1 MIKLQS
7 AIASML
13 LVAVPVASI
22 AGGNAADGQNKSATC
37 QACHGE
43 TGMATQTIYPNLAGQ
58 HQDYLKKALVNYRD
72 GQRTNPVM
80 NSFAAHL
87 TDADI
92 DDISAWYSSQ
102 KGLTE
107 INDK

>member
-1 MIKLQS
+1 MIKIQS
-7 AIASML
+7 VIAFML
-13 LVAVPVASI
+13 LVAFPVASI
-22 AGGNAADGQNKSATC
+22 AGGNAAEGQNKSATC

-58 HQDYLKKALVNYRD
+58 HQDYLEKAMYDYRD
-72 GQRTNPVM
+72 GSRTNAVM
-80 NSFAAHL
+80 SSFAANL
-87 TDADI
+87 TDDDI
-92 DDISAWYSSQ
+92 EDISAWYASQ